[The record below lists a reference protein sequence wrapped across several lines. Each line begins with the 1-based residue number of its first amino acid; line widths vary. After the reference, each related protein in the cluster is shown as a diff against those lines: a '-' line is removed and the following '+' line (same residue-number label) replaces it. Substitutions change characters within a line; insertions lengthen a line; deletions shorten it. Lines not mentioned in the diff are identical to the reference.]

1 VKWIFCYLKGTAYV
15 GLVYDRVGS
24 IRSSVENFI
33 DLDHAGDLNRKRS
46 LQVMF
51 LLSYGMLLVEK
62 QFYYSLLPYPQQRLS
77 IWN

>member
-15 GLVYDRVGS
+15 GLVYEKVSS

-33 DLDHAGDLNRKRS
+33 DLDHAGDLDMKRT

-51 LLSYGMLLVEK
+51 LLSHGVSLVGK
-62 QFYYSLLPYPQQRLS
+62 QFYYLLLPCLQQRLS

>member
-15 GLVYDRVGS
+15 GLVYDRVSS

-33 DLDHAGDLNRKRS
+33 DLDPAGDLDRKRS

-51 LLSYGMLLVEK
+51 SLSYGVLLVGK
-62 QFYYSLLPYPQQRLS
+62 
-77 IWN
+77 